1 MSTSHSRIVLS
12 LSPFKHS
19 PSKKHSI
26 LLPKPIYLLC
36 SCQVKESC
44 QILPHLR
51 TVIKIN

>member
-1 MSTSHSRIVLS
+1 MSTSHIRIVLS

-36 SCQVKESC
+36 SCQVKESVKFYH
-44 QILPHLR
+44 IYELLL
-51 TVIKIN
+51 K